1 MFSFLLSKRLGTEW
15 LGHTVNL
22 YVTVL
27 RNCQTFP
34 EWLHHFYIPTTIHE
48 GSNFSLSML
57 TLVTVSLFDT
67 AYSFI
72 HSFIH
77 SFIMV
82 ISMTYGSSWA
92 RDSVQ
97 AGCNLHRSHSNAG
110 CFNSL
115 PWGSNLCLC
124 SDWSRF
130 LTQCTT
136 ARTPI
141 QPF

>member
-77 SFIMV
+77 S
-82 ISMTYGSSWA
+82 
-92 RDSVQ
+92 
-97 AGCNLHRSHSNAG
+97 L
-110 CFNSL
+110 
-115 PWGSNLCLC
+115 
-124 SDWSRF
+124 WSY
-130 LTQCTT
+130 
-136 ARTPI
+136 P
-141 QPF
+141 